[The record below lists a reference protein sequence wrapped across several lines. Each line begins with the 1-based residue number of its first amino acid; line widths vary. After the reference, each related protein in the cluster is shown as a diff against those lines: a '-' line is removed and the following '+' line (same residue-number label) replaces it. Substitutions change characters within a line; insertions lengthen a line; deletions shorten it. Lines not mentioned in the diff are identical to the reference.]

1 MIRVFL
7 VCDDPAFCE
16 KLRNFFNL
24 QDNFQV
30 CGKAARDLAAAQK
43 ADKLLPDVAII
54 VANGVHDLKV
64 ADNFKKSMPHLPLF
78 FMTTTPSVEIEK
90 KALSHGV
97 DAVFSVDDEFTT
109 LALNAREVCS
119 EKCVAMT
126 KALTYGVAT
135 AGNQVA

>member
-7 VCDDPAFCE
+7 VCDDPVFCE
-16 KLRNFFNL
+16 KLGNFFNQ

-30 CGKAARDLAAAQK
+30 CGKAARNLAATEK

-54 VANGVHDLKV
+54 VANGVHDFRV
-64 ADNFKKSMPHLPLF
+64 ADKFKKSMPHVPLF

-97 DAVFSVDDEFTT
+97 DAVFSVDDELIT
-109 LALNAREVCS
+109 LALNAREMCP
-119 EKCVAMT
+119 EKRVA
-126 KALTYGVAT
+126 AA
-135 AGNQVA
+135 

>member
-7 VCDDPAFCE
+7 VCDDPVFCE
-16 KLRNFFNL
+16 KLGNFFNL

-30 CGKAARDLAAAQK
+30 CGKAARNLSAAQK

-54 VANGVHDLKV
+54 VANGVHDFKV
-64 ADNFKKSMPHLPLF
+64 TDNFKKSMPHLPVF

-97 DAVFSVDDEFTT
+97 DAVFSVDDEFTS
-109 LALNAREVCS
+109 LALHAREVCPM
-119 EKCVAMT
+119 KYAAVA
-126 KALTYGVAT
+126 
-135 AGNQVA
+135 

>member
-16 KLRNFFNL
+16 KLRCFFNQ

-30 CGKAARDLAAAQK
+30 CGKAPRNLAATEK

-54 VANGVHDLKV
+54 VANGVHDFKV
-64 ADNFKKSMPHLPLF
+64 ADNFKKSMPHLPVF
-78 FMTTTPSVEIEK
+78 FMTTTPGVEIEK

-97 DAVFSVDDEFTT
+97 EAVFSVDDELTT
-109 LALNAREVCS
+109 LALNAREVCP
-119 EKCVAMT
+119 EK
-126 KALTYGVAT
+126 
-135 AGNQVA
+135 QVASA

>member
-7 VCDDPAFCE
+7 VCDDPGFCD
-16 KLRNFFNL
+16 KLGNFFNL

-30 CGKAARDLAAAQK
+30 CGKAGRNLAATEK

-54 VANGVHDLKV
+54 VANGVHDFKV

-78 FMTTTPSVEIEK
+78 FMTTSPSVEIEK

-97 DAVFSVDDEFTT
+97 DAVFSVDDELTT
-109 LALNAREVCS
+109 LALNAREICS
-119 EKCVAMT
+119 EKH
-126 KALTYGVAT
+126 VAT
-135 AGNQVA
+135 A

>member
-16 KLRNFFNL
+16 KLDNFFNQ

-30 CGKAARDLAAAQK
+30 CGKAARNLAATEK
-43 ADKLLPDVAII
+43 ADKSLPDVAII

-97 DAVFSVDDEFTT
+97 DAVFSVDDDLIT
-109 LALNAREVCS
+109 LALNAREVCP
-119 EKCVAMT
+119 EKHLAMT
-126 KALTYGVAT
+126 KYLQHVLAA
-135 AGNQVA
+135 ARIRIA

>member
-16 KLRNFFNL
+16 KLDNFFNL

-30 CGKAARDLAAAQK
+30 CGKAAGNLSAAQK

-54 VANGVHDLKV
+54 VANGVHDFEV
-64 ADNFKKSMPHLPLF
+64 TDHFKESMPHLPVFL
-78 FMTTTPSVEIEK
+78 MTTTPGIEIEK

-97 DAVFSVDDEFTT
+97 DAVFSVDDEFTS
-109 LALNAREVCS
+109 LALNAREVCLQNYAA
-119 EKCVAMT
+119 VA
-126 KALTYGVAT
+126 
-135 AGNQVA
+135 

>member
-16 KLRNFFNL
+16 KLRDFFNL
-24 QDNFQV
+24 QDDFQV
-30 CGKAARDLAAAQK
+30 CGKAARTLAATQK
-43 ADKLLPDVAII
+43 ADKLLPDLAII
-54 VANGVHDLKV
+54 VTHGVHDFKV
-64 ADNFKKSMPHLPLF
+64 VDDFRKSIPHLPLF

-97 DAVFSVDDEFTT
+97 DCVFSVHDELTT

-119 EKCVAMT
+119 EKHVANDLSACVA
-126 KALTYGVAT
+126 AAANIRVS
-135 AGNQVA
+135 

>member
-16 KLRNFFNL
+16 KLGNFFNQ

-30 CGKAARDLAAAQK
+30 CGKVPRDLAATQK

-54 VANGVHDLKV
+54 VANGAHDFKV
-64 ADNFKKSMPHLPLF
+64 ADDFKKSMPHVPLF
-78 FMTTTPSVEIEK
+78 IMTTTPGVEIEK

-97 DAVFSVDDEFTT
+97 DAVFSMDEFTT
-109 LALNAREVCS
+109 LALNAQEVCP
-119 EKCVAMT
+119 EKYAAMI
-126 KALTYGVAT
+126 
-135 AGNQVA
+135 

>member
-16 KLRNFFNL
+16 KLRNFFDL
-24 QDNFQV
+24 QDDFQV
-30 CGKAARDLAAAQK
+30 CGKAARNLAATHK

-54 VANGVHDLKV
+54 VANGVHDFKV
-64 ADNFKKSMPHLPLF
+64 TDNFKKSMPHLHLF

-97 DAVFSVDDEFTT
+97 DAVFAMDDDFTT
-109 LALNAREVCS
+109 LALNAREVCP
-119 EKCVAMT
+119 EKHIVNDVSTGVGTVAH
-126 KALTYGVAT
+126 LRVS
-135 AGNQVA
+135 

>member
-16 KLRNFFNL
+16 KLRHFFDL

-30 CGKAARDLAAAQK
+30 CGKGAGNLATAQK

-54 VANGVHDLKV
+54 VAHGVHDFRV
-64 ADNFKKSMPHLPLF
+64 TDDFKKSMPYLPLF

-97 DAVFSVDDEFTT
+97 DAVFSVDDELTT
-109 LALNAREVCS
+109 LALNAREVCP
-119 EKCVAMT
+119 EKYVA
-126 KALTYGVAT
+126 VI
-135 AGNQVA
+135 